1 MSADQDVSRDAKK
14 TWVIVATVVFVLVAG
29 GFLLLSWIYTPP
41 PPVSRIN
48 VDKVSGGAGKIAPES
63 PQYRAVLKADNE
75 EGARKAQHANA
86 SFIASVGAAPEP
98 AVPPPPPPSE
108 TAQPL
113 QFTPPP
119 PQYAAQVQPVQTI
132 DPDRKKALE
141 ALLKE
146 LVAQRSA
153 PVGQLASVQ
162 GMSGEQSGTAG
173 AGKAVNPYAG
183 WTQSLAPAVAEEVAL
198 RQTDTTSSRVVIPAG
213 SRPGAVVDTAVD
225 SDNTGSQVI
234 VHIPAGPYAGATL
247 MANGVKLA
255 GDGVSIHFTQM
266 SWNKD
271 SWRIDAWAAQ
281 PDTLQSSVASSVNNR
296 YVSRILLP
304 AIAHGLG
311 LGGELYANAN
321 TQIMS
326 NGYNTLEGR
335 VSMPDSKAVAGT
347 ILGGAAQEA
356 GQVISNDAQK
366 LPAKQALLDRGQYIA
381 VLFMAPVKES
391 DKQTSTP
398 DTAPPGLRLQPAFG
412 QVPAQ

>member
-1 MSADQDVSRDAKK
+1 MSADKDVSRDAKK
-14 TWVIVATVVFVLVAG
+14 TWVIVATVLFVLVAG
-29 GFLLLSWIYTPP
+29 GYLLLSWIYTPP

-48 VDKVSGGAGKIAPES
+48 VDKASGGAGRTAPES

-75 EGARKAQHANA
+75 AGAQKAQHDNA

-98 AVPPPPPPSE
+98 AVPPPSSPVEP
-108 TAQPL
+108 AQTL

-119 PQYAAQVQPVQTI
+119 QYGAQIQPAQVI
-132 DPDRKKALE
+132 DQQHRDALAALVEKLAKK
-141 ALLKE
+141 
-146 LVAQRSA
+146 RDT

-162 GMSGEQSGTAG
+162 GMSGEQSGAAG
-173 AGKAVNPYAG
+173 AGQAVNPYSG

-198 RQTDTTSSRVVIPAG
+198 HQTDTKSSRVVIPAG
-213 SRPGAVVDTAVD
+213 TRPGAVVDTAID

-247 MANGVKLA
+247 LASGVQLA
-255 GDGVSIHFTQM
+255 GDGISIHFTQM

-271 SWRIDAWAAQ
+271 NWRIDAWAAQ

-366 LPAKQALLDRGQYIA
+366 LPAKQVLLDRSQYIA

-398 DTAPPGLRLQPAFG
+398 DTAPPGLRLQPAVG